1 MLFFF
6 IVPVAV
12 LVVVLVF
19 VFKFCVIYREE
30 VTNLTIVNVVVSNE
44 RPYCYRSVS
53 LSGFFFTLIKVFRLQ
68 RRWRDTTEMNI

>member
-6 IVPVAV
+6 KVPVAV

-44 RPYCYRSVS
+44 KPYCYRSVS
-53 LSGFFFTLIKVFRLQ
+53 LSGFFSL
-68 RRWRDTTEMNI
+68 